1 MRSTGAP
8 TQEGAMHELTT
19 TATLVEPVSL
29 GDDAVT
35 AVVSRSELESALAA
49 DRPASLWLELAQEGT
64 DESARLTVDISPGD
78 LEQILGLA
86 SDDEIAL
93 AFDDAELSSLFGD
106 HDVEAH
112 GMRGAIAIAVVAAA
126 VAAPAGMAATPQK
139 ASPATS
145 AQRVSTAATAQR
157 ASLAANP
164 QVASMAAKAQV
175 SAQVS
180 KTKAT
185 AKVSAAK
192 AGGLTL
198 VRVGIVR

>member
-1 MRSTGAP
+1 M
-8 TQEGAMHELTT
+8 QELTT
-19 TATLVEPVSL
+19 TATLVEPAAL
-29 GDDAVT
+29 GDDAIT
-35 AVVSRSELESALAA
+35 AVLSRSALESAYTA
-49 DRPASLWLELAQEGT
+49 DQPARLWLELAQEGS
-64 DESARLTVDISPGD
+64 DEPTRLTVDLAPGD
-78 LEQILGLA
+78 LESILGLT

-106 HDVEAH
+106 HEVEAH
-112 GMRGAIAIAVVAAA
+112 GMRTALAIAVVAAA

-145 AQRVSTAATAQR
+145 AQRVSAAATAQR

-175 SAQVS
+175 SSQVS
-180 KTKAT
+180 KAKAT

-198 VRVGIVR
+198 LRAGIAR